1 MPVRIDSKVCLCVL
15 IFLFTVLVSFFFASR
30 DVSPIPGGY
39 RGGVPPLPIPNREVK
54 PACADGTAMQCGRV
68 GSRPLSHRG
77 SASFT
82 GALPSFFVRVILLAE
97 AATVLCRIYC
107 YYSIY
112 YCYYSIYSI
121 YSIYSLYSHYSLYS
135 YYTLYSL
142 LNTTSLGNFTY
153 LLLTTIFSVEPS
165 RRFKVKLPSLPMVKS
180 ASKSSLP
187 KSLMNVV

>member
-68 GSRPLSHRG
+68 GSRPLFHRG

-82 GALPSFFVRVILLAE
+82 GALPSFFGFSWLRPLQ
-97 AATVLCRIYC
+97 
-107 YYSIY
+107 
-112 YCYYSIYSI
+112 
-121 YSIYSLYSHYSLYS
+121 SL
-135 YYTLYSL
+135 
-142 LNTTSLGNFTY
+142 
-153 LLLTTIFSVEPS
+153 
-165 RRFKVKLPSLPMVKS
+165 
-180 ASKSSLP
+180 
-187 KSLMNVV
+187 